1 MVNLREKYGQ
11 ISKNLL
17 KIAYLERWLKFS
29 FHVPLPAEAGI
40 EVVVCYWCIQV
51 RTGSGKNG
59 VIS

>member
-29 FHVPLPAEAGI
+29 FHVPLPAEAHGSLSI
-40 EVVVCYWCIQV
+40 EVVVC
-51 RTGSGKNG
+51 
-59 VIS
+59 